1 MCLVR
6 LQNLYLRNFRNY
18 SSLNLEFNA
27 GLTVFIGDNGQGK
40 TNLLEAIHLL
50 ATTRTKRSIQD
61 KNLINWD
68 AFAENLPTQIK
79 ASVITD
85 QEVKPIAVDLI
96 QPTVSATTTR
106 VPQGSGRIQ
115 KKFSVHGISKRA
127 SQYLGSLYAVMF
139 DADDL
144 SLVSGTPSTRRH
156 FLNLLL
162 CQINPEYL
170 RALTAYSKVLSQ
182 RNELLK
188 RISQGT
194 AQTNEL
200 LFWDT
205 KLAESVAILIK
216 FRTDKTSELSQSMMH
231 FYHSLS
237 GDSSAVTLRYST
249 KVATE
254 ADSTKSLTEK
264 FRGLLADE
272 LPRQIALGATHI
284 GPHRDDLL
292 VFHQDQPMGPHSSR
306 GEQRT
311 AAIALRLS
319 EARLIETTTR
329 NRPVILL
336 DDVFSELDIHR
347 RASLMK
353 ELTPYDQVL
362 LTTNEYIRDR
372 AHASTVL
379 KIHSGQVVAQ

>member
-1 MCLVR
+1 MR

-18 SSLNLEFNA
+18 SSLYLELNP
-27 GLTVFIGDNGQGK
+27 GLTVFVGDNGQGK
-40 TNLLEAIHLL
+40 TNLLEAVHLL

-61 KNLINWD
+61 KDLINWD
-68 AFAENLPTQIK
+68 AFADNVPTQIK

-85 QEVKPIAVDLI
+85 QEVKPIVADLI
-96 QPTVSATTTR
+96 QPTIPTTSTH

-144 SLVSGTPSTRRH
+144 NLISGTPSTRRH

-170 RALTAYSKVLSQ
+170 RALSAYSKVLSQ

-194 AQTNEL
+194 AQSTEL
-200 LFWDT
+200 LFWDQ
-205 KLAESVAILIK
+205 KLAESGAILIK

-237 GDSSAVTLRYST
+237 GDSSPVTLRYST
-249 KVATE
+249 KVTTE
-254 ADSTKSLTEK
+254 TDSTKSLTEK
-264 FRGLLADE
+264 FQELLTNE

-311 AAIALRLS
+311 GAIALRLS
-319 EARLIETTTR
+319 EAKLIESTTR

-347 RASLMK
+347 RASLMR

-362 LTTNEYIRDR
+362 LTTNEYIRDEE
-372 AHASTVL
+372 HASTIL
-379 KIHSGQVVAQ
+379 KIHSGQIVGQ

>member
-1 MCLVR
+1 MR

-188 RISQGT
+188 RISQVT

-205 KLAESVAILIK
+205 KLAESGAVLIK

-264 FRGLLADE
+264 FRGLLAD
-272 LPRQIALGATHI
+272 
-284 GPHRDDLL
+284 
-292 VFHQDQPMGPHSSR
+292 
-306 GEQRT
+306 
-311 AAIALRLS
+311 
-319 EARLIETTTR
+319 
-329 NRPVILL
+329 
-336 DDVFSELDIHR
+336 
-347 RASLMK
+347 
-353 ELTPYDQVL
+353 
-362 LTTNEYIRDR
+362 
-372 AHASTVL
+372 
-379 KIHSGQVVAQ
+379 

>member
-1 MCLVR
+1 
-6 LQNLYLRNFRNY
+6 
-18 SSLNLEFNA
+18 
-27 GLTVFIGDNGQGK
+27 
-40 TNLLEAIHLL
+40 
-50 ATTRTKRSIQD
+50 
-61 KNLINWD
+61 
-68 AFAENLPTQIK
+68 
-79 ASVITD
+79 
-85 QEVKPIAVDLI
+85 
-96 QPTVSATTTR
+96 
-106 VPQGSGRIQ
+106 
-115 KKFSVHGISKRA
+115 
-127 SQYLGSLYAVMF
+127 
-139 DADDL
+139 
-144 SLVSGTPSTRRH
+144 
-156 FLNLLL
+156 
-162 CQINPEYL
+162 
-170 RALTAYSKVLSQ
+170 
-182 RNELLK
+182 
-188 RISQGT
+188 
-194 AQTNEL
+194 
-200 LFWDT
+200 
-205 KLAESVAILIK
+205 
-216 FRTDKTSELSQSMMH
+216 MH

-347 RASLMK
+347 RASLMR

-362 LTTNEYIRDR
+362 LCLLYTSDAADE
-372 AHASTVL
+372 
-379 KIHSGQVVAQ
+379 